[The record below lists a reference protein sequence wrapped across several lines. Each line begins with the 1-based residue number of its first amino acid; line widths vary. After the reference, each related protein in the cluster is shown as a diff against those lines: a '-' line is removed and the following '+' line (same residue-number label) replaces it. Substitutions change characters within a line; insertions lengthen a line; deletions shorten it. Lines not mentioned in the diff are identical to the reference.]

1 MKLGLFSLPREIT
14 SYRQAVDFA
23 KTCGIA
29 AVEPYCDREFTLPDV
44 DAAKRLADY
53 AGEQGIGICCFSLA
67 VNVAATDN
75 TAEIERLKRYA
86 DVAAAMG
93 SPFLHHTL
101 LPGLKHDF
109 VRLPFSQLLQ
119 RAVQSIRT
127 IYDYAEQV
135 GVKCVYEDQGYV
147 FNGCERFERLI
158 EAVDREIGV
167 VADLGN
173 ILFVGEQPEVFVGR
187 FAPFIDHVHVK
198 DYLFQPGDS
207 DQPDSHWLTTRDGDY
222 LRDTIIGHGAIN
234 FEKIIRIL
242 LRAGYQGYYSL
253 EYCGPEDAFK
263 AIRTSADNLQ
273 RLYVRAGGTD
283 TGSVDFRL

>member
-1 MKLGLFSLPREIT
+1 MKLGLFTLPGEIT

-23 KTCGIA
+23 KACDIA
-29 AVEPYCDREFTLPDV
+29 AIEPYCDREFARPDV
-44 DAAKRLADY
+44 DAARRLADY
-53 AGEQGIGICCFSLA
+53 AGEQGIDICCFSMA
-67 VNVAATDN
+67 VDVAAEDN

-101 LPGLKHDF
+101 LPGLTHDF
-109 VRLPFSQLLQ
+109 ARLPFSQLLQ

-127 IYDYAEQV
+127 VYDYAEQV

-173 ILFVGEQPEVFVGR
+173 ILFVGERPEVFVGR
-187 FAPFIDHVHVK
+187 FAPWIDHVHIK
-198 DYLFQPGDS
+198 DYLFQPGCS
-207 DQPDSHWLTTRDGDY
+207 ARPDEHWHTTRDGDY
-222 LRDTIIGHGAIN
+222 LRDTIIGHGTIN
-234 FEKIIRIL
+234 FEKIFRIL

-253 EYCGPEDAFK
+253 EYCGPEDAIK
-263 AIRTSADNLQ
+263 AIRTSADNL
-273 RLYVRAGGTD
+273 RRFYSRACSPEAGD
-283 TGSVDFRL
+283 VVSLL